1 MKSIR
6 VFDEHTELTVLARE
20 ALLHG
25 NKKNQ
30 QQNAAS
36 SEY

>member
-20 ALLHG
+20 ALLQG